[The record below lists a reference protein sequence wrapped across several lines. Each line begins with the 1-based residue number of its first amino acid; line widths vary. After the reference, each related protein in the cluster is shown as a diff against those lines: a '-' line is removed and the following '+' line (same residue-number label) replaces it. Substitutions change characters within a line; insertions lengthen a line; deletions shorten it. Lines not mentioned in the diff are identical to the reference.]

1 MTWNPSMTQQ
11 LDSDG
16 RLKHLLTLEGLPRE
30 TLCRLLDRAGQIR
43 DAALGR
49 TQKRSSL
56 SGTTICTLF
65 FEPSTRTRSSF
76 QIAAQ
81 RLGADVINFDASTSS
96 SRKGE
101 TALDTLKNL
110 EAMGVRGFI
119 VRHPQDGAAEA
130 LAAEAGEGTTLVNAG
145 DGRSAHPTQG
155 LLDALTLKQA
165 KGPDFSKLKVLIVGD
180 VKHSRVAR
188 SDLHALRTL
197 GTGEIRVC
205 GPSELLP
212 QDATLQ
218 GCEVGDDFN
227 AMLDGVDAL
236 TLKQAKGPDFSK
248 LKVLIVGDVK
258 HSRVARSDLH
268 ALRTL
273 GTGEIRVCGP
283 SELLP
288 QDATLQGC
296 EVGDDFNAMLD
307 GVDAVMMLRLQ
318 RERMEEGLI
327 ASLEDYHAQ
336 YGLTAERLR
345 RAAPDAVVL
354 HPGPINRGV
363 EITDEVADGPQSLVL
378 RQVSNGVAIRMAV
391 LESLLA

>member
-1 MTWNPSMTQQ
+1 MTVQ

-16 RLKHLLTLEGLPRE
+16 RLRHLLTLEGLPRE
-30 TLCRLLDRAGQIR
+30 SLCRLLDRAGQIR

-49 TQKRSSL
+49 AQKRSSL
-56 SGTTICTLF
+56 LGTTICTLF

-76 QIAAQ
+76 HIAAQ

-119 VRHPQDGAAEA
+119 VRHPEDGAAES
-130 LAAEAGEGTTLVNAG
+130 LARQAGEGTTVVNAG

-155 LLDALTLKQA
+155 LLDVLTLRQA
-165 KGPDFSKLKVLIVGD
+165 KGADFSRLKVLIVGD

-205 GPSELLP
+205 GPAALLP
-212 QDATLQ
+212 DDGTLHGCATGEDL
-218 GCEVGDDFN
+218 D
-227 AMLDGVDAL
+227 AML
-236 TLKQAKGPDFSK
+236 
-248 LKVLIVGDVK
+248 
-258 HSRVARSDLH
+258 
-268 ALRTL
+268 
-273 GTGEIRVCGP
+273 E
-283 SELLP
+283 
-288 QDATLQGC
+288 
-296 EVGDDFNAMLD
+296 

-318 RERMEEGLI
+318 RERMEEGLV
-327 ASLEDYHAQ
+327 ASLDDYHQ
-336 YGLTAERLR
+336 RFGLTATRLR
-345 RAAPDAVVL
+345 RAAADAVVL

>member
-1 MTWNPSMTQQ
+1 MTLQ

-56 SGTTICTLF
+56 SGTTLCTLF

-76 QIAAQ
+76 HIAAQ

-119 VRHPQDGAAEA
+119 VRHSQDGAVEA
-130 LAAEAGEGTTLVNAG
+130 LAAQAGEGTTLVNAG

-155 LLDALTLKQA
+155 LLDVLTLKQA
-165 KGPDFSKLKVLIVGD
+165 KGADFSRLKVLIVGD

-205 GPSELLP
+205 GPAELLP

-227 AMLDGVDAL
+227 AML
-236 TLKQAKGPDFSK
+236 
-248 LKVLIVGDVK
+248 
-258 HSRVARSDLH
+258 
-268 ALRTL
+268 
-273 GTGEIRVCGP
+273 E
-283 SELLP
+283 
-288 QDATLQGC
+288 
-296 EVGDDFNAMLD
+296 